1 MLVQELQ
8 RYNILLRKL
17 SAQLAQLESGM
28 KGLSVITQELES
40 IQKSLEQNLVPVQWG
55 DSYFS
60 LKPLASWIADLKE
73 RYLFFTSWATKGS
86 PHHFWIG
93 AFTYPTG
100 FTTSLLQ
107 KFSRKAQAAIDTLSF
122 EFQMLNTPAHAIA
135 DFPKDGAYIS
145 GLFLEGAK
153 WNFDKHCLEE
163 PDIMEL
169 QCDMPVVYFRPRA
182 NYRPPS
188 GTYDCPVYYYPERQG
203 TISKSSYMMKIDLKY
218 GDHGSEFWI
227 KRGAALLMSS
237 AS

>member
-1 MLVQELQ
+1 MDGFDLPIAFGQHQNAEIGSQITDSRELLGSINSLQPQIISQGGESPEAQVLRLIVELQSAIPEPMDLYELKVKLNRQTEQNPLDVVLVQELQ

-40 IQKSLEQNLVPVQWG
+40 IQKSLEQNLVPAQWG

-73 RYLFFTSWATKGS
+73 RYSFFTTWATKGT

-107 KFSRKAQAAIDTLSF
+107 KFSRKA
-122 EFQMLNTPAHAIA
+122 
-135 DFPKDGAYIS
+135 
-145 GLFLEGAK
+145 
-153 WNFDKHCLEE
+153 
-163 PDIMEL
+163 
-169 QCDMPVVYFRPRA
+169 
-182 NYRPPS
+182 
-188 GTYDCPVYYYPERQG
+188 
-203 TISKSSYMMKIDLKY
+203 
-218 GDHGSEFWI
+218 
-227 KRGAALLMSS
+227 
-237 AS
+237 